1 MEIDCGIYDE
11 SSCGIGSPEMYPDPD
26 IIVPEDDEKESV
38 SSPQQ
43 ALQKCPLTNK
53 VSRNARRAGLKDRH
67 HNLEELSSDLTVL
80 DKSILKAWGCDKEL
94 RIQLSMLDEVTLKK
108 YATAYTSSSS
118 SMKPTTNK
126 RSSKRGRNKKC
137 ADAASKSIQIG
148 DVVRK
153 QTQRQ
158 STTCSKRSKRFAA
171 KVAEDED
178 IKDLVMK
185 NSNDQ
190 DSDFQLPTDSYESD
204 AVPEFSDSEIVDDW
218 KPQRIRRKKYVFG

>member
-38 SSPQQ
+38 PSPQPV
-43 ALQKCPLTNK
+43 LQKCPLTNK
-53 VSRNARRAGLKDRH
+53 ITRNARRAGLKDRH
-67 HNLEELSSDLTVL
+67 HNLEESSSELTVL
-80 DKSILKAWGCDKEL
+80 EKSILKAWGCDKEL

-118 SMKPTTNK
+118 MKPTTNK
-126 RSSKRGRNKKC
+126 RSSKCGRNKKC
-137 ADAASKSIQIG
+137 ADVASKSIQIG
-148 DVVRK
+148 DGVRK

-171 KVAEDED
+171 KAAEDED
-178 IKDLVMK
+178 IKDLVM

-190 DSDFQLPTDSYESD
+190 DSDFQLPTDSSESD
-204 AVPEFSDSEIVDDW
+204 TVPEFSDSEIVDDW
-218 KPQRIRRKKYVFG
+218 EPQRIRRKKYVFG